1 MQSVDLGQN
10 CVTKP
15 VRKETD
21 RRNRK
26 TKALFKSTLMELLME
41 MDLKDITVSL
51 LTDRADVNRGT
62 FYLHYKDI
70 YDLFDQVETELLED
84 FTNVIAK
91 HKEQQEVFALPA
103 MVDTFQFIATNA
115 EFFIAILRTKET
127 SFFAKLIEM
136 NKPQNKDEWRK
147 LVGNTKEGYYEYC
160 YTFITSG
167 AYAMLSR
174 WFSEGMPE
182 SPERM
187 AELAVGMMKNCVQGL
202 I

>member
-1 MQSVDLGQN
+1 MNSVDLGQKCN
-10 CVTKP
+10 AKP

-26 TKALFKSTLMELLME
+26 TKALFKTTLMELLME
-41 MDLKDITVSL
+41 MDLKDITVRL
-51 LTDRADVNRGT
+51 LTERADVNRGT

-70 YDLFDQVETELLED
+70 YDLFEQVETELLED
-84 FTNVIAK
+84 FTNVITK
-91 HKEQQEVFALPA
+91 HKQQREVFALPA
-103 MVDTFQFIATNA
+103 MVDTFQFIASNA
-115 EFFIAILRTKET
+115 ELFIAILRTKET
-127 SFFAKLIEM
+127 SFFAKLIEI
-136 NKPQNKDEWRK
+136 NKPQNKDEWSK
-147 LVGNTKEGYYEYC
+147 LVGSTQEEYYEYY

-174 WFSEGMPE
+174 WFSEGMPQ

-187 AELAVGMMKNCVQGL
+187 AELAVGMMKNSVQGL